1 MSDQAVDQQAVDLQ
15 AVDLQA
21 VDLQAVRAELPLLT
35 ATPASWAELAASQLD
50 EFLADHA
57 VCEQQAALFGLSLI
71 GHYPDDD
78 ELVERMGALAAEE
91 VAHLRRVHGLL
102 RQRGRTI
109 SRRRGNPWVQGL
121 RQKVDKSNEHV
132 LKVDR
137 LMVGALIEARSCER
151 FSTLLATIHDSEPA
165 VARLLQ
171 DLGPAEKRH
180 WQMFYRLAER
190 EMAADQLAPRWQ
202 SWIEH
207 EAELS
212 RRGGVQPTVHG

>member
-1 MSDQAVDQQAVDLQ
+1 MADLETI
-15 AVDLQA
+15 
-21 VDLQAVRAELPLLT
+21 RAELPLLT
-35 ATPASWAELAASQLD
+35 ATPTAWAELAAAHLD

-71 GHYPDDD
+71 GHYPADD

-91 VAHLRRVHGLL
+91 VAHLRRVHVLL
-102 RQRGRTI
+102 RHRGQSI

-121 RQKVDKSNEHV
+121 RQRVEKAREDL

-137 LMVGALIEARSCER
+137 LLVGALIEARSCER
-151 FSTLLATIHDSEPA
+151 FSTLLVQIRDSEPE

-180 WQMFYRLAER
+180 WEMFFHLAER
-190 EMAADQLAPRWQ
+190 EIDPLQLQTRWQ
-202 SWIEH
+202 GWLEH

-212 RRGGVQPTVHG
+212 RRGGREPTVHG